1 MSLQDKILNRKL
13 KKKEKQKLKIIE
25 ERKSNINDDER
36 DDIEMSSTDEV
47 NQGIKRKYEESL
59 KEDSEMS
66 NKSLKKKKKSKFH
79 SLLIFIFIFFL
90 NLGMRNF
97 CILYYILEKTKCDP
111 IETSG
116 QEIVDSLTI
125 EDNKTV
131 DSQRNTSTTKEITE
145 AFFHENSF

>member
-90 NLGMRNF
+90 I
-97 CILYYILEKTKCDP
+97 CILHYILEKTKCDP

>member
-25 ERKSNINDDER
+25 ERKSNFIDDDRNE
-36 DDIEMSSTDEV
+36 IEMPSTDAG

-79 SLLIFIFIFFL
+79 SLLIFIFIFFFKF
-90 NLGMRNF
+90 GH
-97 CILYYILEKTKCDP
+97 
-111 IETSG
+111 
-116 QEIVDSLTI
+116 
-125 EDNKTV
+125 
-131 DSQRNTSTTKEITE
+131 
-145 AFFHENSF
+145 A

>member
-13 KKKEKQKLKIIE
+13 KKKEKQKLKIFE
-25 ERKSNINDDER
+25 ERKSNINDDDER

-79 SLLIFIFIFFL
+79 SLLLFIFIFIF
-90 NLGMRNF
+90 
-97 CILYYILEKTKCDP
+97 
-111 IETSG
+111 
-116 QEIVDSLTI
+116 
-125 EDNKTV
+125 
-131 DSQRNTSTTKEITE
+131 
-145 AFFHENSF
+145 

>member
-25 ERKSNINDDER
+25 ERKSNINDDDER
-36 DDIEMSSTDEV
+36 DDIEMSSTDEG
-47 NQGIKRKYEESL
+47 NKGIKRKYEDSL

-66 NKSLKKKKKSKFH
+66 NKSLKKKKKK
-79 SLLIFIFIFFL
+79 
-90 NLGMRNF
+90 
-97 CILYYILEKTKCDP
+97 KTKCDP